1 LSCQGLLMLPSTTTA
16 ATDNMRAK
24 LTPDHFSICE
34 PVNWMD
40 ARYNLSLPEPLLS
53 EKTFPSYTLLC
64 FSEVLYVRWTFLRQR
79 FSRPF
84 ETDTPLKHI
93 FFSGYHIEINFLLPK
108 KLIPSPKQT
117 TTNYCCLL

>member
-1 LSCQGLLMLPSTTTA
+1 MLPSTTTA

-24 LTPDHFSICE
+24 LTPDHFS
-34 PVNWMD
+34 VRASVSWMD
-40 ARYNLSLPEPLLS
+40 ARYKLSLPEPLLS

-64 FSEVLYVRWTFLRQR
+64 FSKVLYVRWTFLRER

-84 ETDTPLKHI
+84 ETDVPLKHN

-117 TTNYCCLL
+117 TTTDYCCLL

>member
-1 LSCQGLLMLPSTTTA
+1 MLPSTTSA

-24 LTPDHFSICE
+24 LTPDHFSICA

-64 FSEVLYVRWTFLRQR
+64 FYEVLYVGWTFLRQR
-79 FSRPF
+79 FSRSF
-84 ETDTPLKHI
+84 ETDTLLKH
-93 FFSGYHIEINFLLPK
+93 FFSLDITLKLISYAPK
-108 KLIPSPKQT
+108 K
-117 TTNYCCLL
+117 